1 MPVDYHAMLHPE
13 IIFLD
18 LAAESETQLFE
29 QVGKRLQKLGYVKAS
44 YAGALEKREQEF
56 PTGLVTK
63 YLPVALPH
71 TDPEHVNQA
80 FICMVKNEKL
90 LDVLQM
96 GLNEPM
102 QAQYFF
108 FLGITD
114 SKNQVILLQ
123 KFMKLLQDQEFVA
136 GLTSISAENEM
147 FGFLQREFDK

>member
-13 IIFLD
+13 LIFLD
-18 LAAESETQLFE
+18 LTAESEAQLFE
-29 QVGKRLQKLGYVKAS
+29 QVGKRLQKLGYVKES

-90 LDVLQM
+90 LL
-96 GLNEPM
+96 
-102 QAQYFF
+102 
-108 FLGITD
+108 
-114 SKNQVILLQ
+114 S
-123 KFMKLLQDQEFVA
+123 
-136 GLTSISAENEM
+136 TSSFWGSPIP
-147 FGFLQREFDK
+147 KIK